1 MRATREEDILP
12 ATTHADLAIPM
23 LDLRAQYASIEEE
36 IHSAIDEVLKAQ
48 QFILGPHV
56 DALEKEIA
64 AYCGRRFGVGV
75 ASGTDALI
83 LALRA
88 AGIGPGDEVLLPS
101 FSFIATA
108 DAVSLLGAK
117 PVFVDIQADTFC
129 LDPRS
134 PATKITPR
142 TRAIIP
148 VHLYGQSADMGPILA
163 LARERG
169 LKVIEDNAQAIGATY
184 EGRRTGSMGDFGCL
198 SFFPSKNLGGYG
210 DGGMILTDSE
220 EVYRHL
226 LRLRDHGSA
235 KKYVSEEQ
243 GWNSRL
249 DELQAAT
256 LRVKLRHLD
265 KWCAARRA
273 IAARYDALLKNVPG
287 LVVPHVIGWGEHVFH
302 QYTIRVERR
311 DHVVKFLAG
320 EKIASTVY
328 YPLPIHLQP
337 IYKHLGYHYGD
348 LPESERAA
356 SDVLS
361 IPIYPELTEGQI
373 NRVADAIIRALK
385 S

>member
-1 MRATREEDILP
+1 MRRFREGDTLP
-12 ATTHADLAIPM
+12 AATHADIAIPM

-36 IHSAIDEVLKAQ
+36 IHSAIDEVLETQ
-48 QFILGPHV
+48 HFILGRNV
-56 DALEKEIA
+56 DALETEIA
-64 AYCGRRFGVGV
+64 TYCGRRFAVGV

-108 DAVSLLGAK
+108 DAVSLLGAT
-117 PVFVDIQADTFC
+117 PVFVDIQPDTFC
-129 LDPRS
+129 LDPRKL
-134 PATKITPR
+134 AEKMTPH

-148 VHLYGQSADMGPILA
+148 VHLYGQSAEMEPIL
-163 LARERG
+163 LFVREHG

-184 EGRRTGSMGDFGCL
+184 RGKRTGSMGDFGCL

-220 EVYRHL
+220 EACR
-226 LRLRDHGSA
+226 RLRSLRNHGNA
-235 KKYVSEEQ
+235 KKYVSDEQ

-249 DELQAAT
+249 DELQAAI

-273 IAARYDALLKNVPG
+273 NAARYDSLLRNVPAV
-287 LVVPHVIGWGEHVFH
+287 VVPQVAGWGEHVFH
-302 QYTIRVERR
+302 QYTIRVQRR
-311 DHVVKFLAG
+311 DHVANFLAG
-320 EKIASTVY
+320 EKIASMVY
-328 YPLPIHLQP
+328 YPVPIHLQP
-337 IYKHLGYHYGD
+337 IYNHLGYHSGD

-361 IPIYPELTEGQI
+361 LPVYPELTEDQI
-373 NRVADAIIRALK
+373 KRVADTVVRASK